1 MLWILSSIIFFVLR
15 LLGSLSFGLL
25 DNRVVVYAVYMAAA
39 IAVCILFNMVP
50 LRRNN
55 QQRADSTP
63 GAQKSTNE
71 IYTAS
76 ERSNTR
82 AFTQNWK
89 SVVFLL
95 IGLTL
100 NCFNPFQSVWHFIR
114 FLIGLAIL
122 VYVAYL
128 YINNKDGIV
137 ESFKQFLKKILRK
150 WLGKWLE
157 KD

>member
-25 DNRVVVYAVYMAAA
+25 DNRVVVYAVYMAVA
-39 IAVCILFNMVP
+39 IAICVLFNMVP

-55 QQRADSTP
+55 NQKADSTS
-63 GAQKSTNE
+63 GAQKNTNE
-71 IYTAS
+71 VYTAS
-76 ERSNTR
+76 ERFNTR

-100 NCFNPFQSVWHFIR
+100 NCFNPFQSVWHFIW

-122 VYVAYL
+122 VYVAYS
-128 YINNKDGIV
+128 YVNNKDNIIKSIGQAI
-137 ESFKQFLKKILRK
+137 KKKIRK
-150 WLGKWLE
+150 WVE
-157 KD
+157 EEN